1 MKIVANLKVYSM
13 YMNQKFITGVCTIV
27 GSGIGSAIPLIWG
40 ASMLSMSSMVFGA
53 LGAIAGIWVGFKINN
68 Y

>member
-1 MKIVANLKVYSM
+1 
-13 YMNQKFITGVCTIV
+13 MNQKFITGVCTIV